1 MNLLE
6 LYGSKIDEDPNGFID
21 EVYKV
26 LAIMWLKVSSIE
38 KAELAAYQL
47 KDVAQIWY
55 EQWKDSIAIGA
66 GSYRVGDF
74 LVVFPW

>member
-26 LAIMWLKVSSIE
+26 LAIIGVSSFE
-38 KAELAAYQL
+38 NEDLTGYEL
-47 KDVAQIWY
+47 KDVARLWY
-55 EQWKDSIAIGA
+55 EQ
-66 GSYRVGDF
+66 
-74 LVVFPW
+74 

>member
-26 LAIMWLKVSSIE
+26 LAIIGVSSFE
-38 KAELAAYQL
+38 NEDLTGYEL
-47 KDVAQIWY
+47 KDVARLWY
-55 EQWKDSIAIGA
+55 EQWKDTRPIGA
-66 GSYRVGDF
+66 GSIE
-74 LVVFPW
+74 